1 MTSKYAANKR
11 WRHKR
16 TPHVL
21 GVRQAEKR
29 RYRRRT
35 GSFLYRRPWTLAED
49 ARIMERA
56 KPDRELA
63 EDLRRSVQAIQV
75 RRSRIRHLYF

>member
-1 MTSKYAANKR
+1 MTAKYATNKR

-21 GVRQAEKR
+21 GIRQAEKR

-35 GSFLYRRPWTLAED
+35 GSFLYRRPWTPAED
-49 ARIMERA
+49 ALILLRP

-63 EDLRRSVQAIQV
+63 LELRRSVQAIQV
-75 RRSRIRHLYF
+75 RRSRIKNL